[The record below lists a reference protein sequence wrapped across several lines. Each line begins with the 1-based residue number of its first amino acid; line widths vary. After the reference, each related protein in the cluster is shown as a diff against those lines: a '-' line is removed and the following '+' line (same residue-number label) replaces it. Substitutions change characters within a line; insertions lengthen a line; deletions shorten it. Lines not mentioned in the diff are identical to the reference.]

1 MKKGFGTDMGVRLVV
16 AVTDQDW
23 FERLRIARALPEV
36 NFWAPSPS
44 NFRALQPGELFLFK
58 LHAPLNYIVGGGVF
72 AYANVMPC
80 SLAWEAFGEANGT
93 GSLGELRRRII
104 RYRREAPDERSD
116 FQIGCRI
123 LTQPFF
129 LDRENWIP
137 VPESWSK
144 NVVTFKR
151 YTTDSLDGL
160 GLWDAVQTELART
173 PLMPGLSEPGA
184 RFGTPVL
191 LRPRLGQ
198 GAFRVLVTD
207 SYERKCAVTGEKTL
221 PALDAAHIRPYA
233 EGGAHEAS
241 NGLLFRRDIHSLFDA
256 GYVTVTPDHRFEVSR
271 RIKDEF
277 DNGRDYY
284 ALHGGRVRAPLD
296 ARRGP
301 DREALNW
308 HNEKRYLG

>member
-1 MKKGFGTDMGVRLVV
+1 MGVRLVV

-23 FERLRIARALPEV
+23 FERLRTAPALPEV

-93 GSLGELRRRII
+93 GSLGELRQRII
-104 RYRREAPDERSD
+104 RYRRQAPDERSD

-144 NVVTFKR
+144 NVVTFKT

-160 GLWDAVQTELART
+160 GLWDAVQSEMART
-173 PLMPGLSEPGA
+173 PLMPGLSEPGE

-233 EGGAHEAS
+233 DGGAHEAT

-284 ALHGGRVRAPLD
+284 ALHGGRVRTPLD
-296 ARRGP
+296 ARREP
-301 DREALNW
+301 DREALVW